1 MFFQEPESQN
11 LDLSDDEELAQAMDF
26 HSMIINSHHH
36 DPEHVVTADE
46 VISELETM
54 MEVSTYWL
62 YKYSMTPVSK
72 AGGISF
78 LAPMCTCSIL
88 LRLAMT
94 YELLNSRFYV
104 CLTQFSR

>member
-1 MFFQEPESQN
+1 MTFVFQEPESQN

-62 YKYSMTPVSK
+62 SRYSMTPVSEMYQK
-72 AGGISF
+72 LGAYCF
-78 LAPMCTCSIL
+78 WPLCVL
-88 LRLAMT
+88 
-94 YELLNSRFYV
+94 
-104 CLTQFSR
+104 

>member
-1 MFFQEPESQN
+1 MTFVFQEPESQN

-62 YKYSMTPVSK
+62 STYSMTPVSEMYQK
-72 AGGISF
+72 LGAYCFVPSVWFNIGHNLF
-78 LAPMCTCSIL
+78 
-88 LRLAMT
+88 
-94 YELLNSRFYV
+94 
-104 CLTQFSR
+104 

>member
-1 MFFQEPESQN
+1 MTFVFQEPESQN

-54 MEVSTYWL
+54 MEVSTYWWSR
-62 YKYSMTPVSK
+62 YSITPFEI
-72 AGGISF
+72 GGILL
-78 LAPMCTCSIL
+78 LASVCALTLVI
-88 LRLAMT
+88 T

-104 CLTQFSR
+104 FLAKFSR